1 MAFSMPTFTEAKSET
16 NKSGEDFKK
25 LLKSTSSE
33 SQKQI
38 VDTQSSVEKR
48 DTSRNKNYKQRRL
61 PKLRNCS
68 VQYDLNIK
76 LETIYE
82 AEVEETSRIRA
93 ETEDKNNQDRPI
105 EEAKLHEI
113 NNLEFR

>member
-1 MAFSMPTFTEAKSET
+1 
-16 NKSGEDFKK
+16 
-25 LLKSTSSE
+25 
-33 SQKQI
+33 
-38 VDTQSSVEKR
+38 
-48 DTSRNKNYKQRRL
+48 
-61 PKLRNCS
+61 
-68 VQYDLNIK
+68 LNIK